1 MRSWKT
7 TDLIDSVFDNVIA
20 DLRQRSKKEVYRNDP
35 VLWAK
40 EVLGKHMWSKQ
51 RDIARSVVDHSH
63 TAVVSCNGAGKSGL
77 AGMLAVWWVATH
89 DAHDVA
95 VICSAPTYIQI
106 ARVLFTEI
114 KANFDLAKSNGV
126 NLPGQINQ
134 SQEWKLEDGFV
145 VAWGRRPADKDLVSS
160 FQGIHRRYVMVILDE
175 AGGIPEDLF
184 TATEAVTNTEGAR
197 VLAIGN
203 PDNRGT
209 SFHKIWLKDPTWN
222 KLKISAYDT
231 PNFTEERNE
240 VPKELLPL
248 LIQPSWVEKQ
258 KISWGEDSARFR
270 SKVLAEFPDEADNA
284 FFSQSNI
291 DRAVDT
297 EIEDDMEQRA
307 VLGVD
312 VARFGEDDSVVYIN
326 RGGRVRLL
334 ETWSKATAIETANR
348 IHRLAVEHAV
358 SEVRIDA
365 AGLGGPV
372 VDLVVNN
379 ADSRYIVISMLGGAA
394 SPDKMRWLNARS
406 ANYDH
411 LKELMSSGQ
420 VDLDPE
426 DVRLVEE
433 MLMIQY
439 KFTQKGAIQIES
451 KDEMRSRGVK
461 SPDFLD
467 AVVYATA
474 DLSAIIASP
483 YGDKKPGDM
492 ITFENQVIDRDDP
505 FLGGWNW

>member
-1 MRSWKT
+1 MSNK
-7 TDLIDSVFDNVIA
+7 LIDSVFDNVIA
-20 DLRQRSKKEVYRNDP
+20 DLRSRSKKEVYRTDP

-51 RDIARSVVDHSH
+51 QEIANSVVENSH

-77 AGMLAVWWVATH
+77 AGMLAVWWVAVH
-89 DAHDVA
+89 DPYDVA
-95 VICSAPTYIQI
+95 VICSAPTYVQI

-114 KANFDLAKSNGV
+114 KANYDLAKGNGV
-126 NLPGQINQ
+126 TLPGHINQ
-134 SQEWKLEDGFV
+134 SQEWKLDDGYV
-145 VAWGRRPADKDLVSS
+145 MAWGRRPADKDLVSS

-175 AGGIPEDLF
+175 AGGIPEDLY

-209 SFHKIWLKDPTWN
+209 PFHQIWLKDPTWN
-222 KLKISAYDT
+222 KIKISAYDT
-231 PNFTEERNE
+231 PNFTEERHT
-240 VPKELLPL
+240 VPAALLPL
-248 LIQPSWVEKQ
+248 LIQPAWVEKQ
-258 KISWGEDSARFR
+258 KISWGVDSARFK

-291 DRAVDT
+291 DRAIDT
-297 EIEDDMEQRA
+297 VIEDDMEQRA

-348 IHRLAVEHAV
+348 IHRLAVENGV

-372 VDLVVNN
+372 VDLVASH
-379 ADSRYIVISMLGGAA
+379 ADNRYIVISMLGGAA

-406 ANYDH
+406 CNFDH
-411 LKELMSSGQ
+411 LKELMSGGL
-420 VDLDPE
+420 VDIDSDDTRLLDE
-426 DVRLVEE
+426 L
-433 MLMIQY
+433 LMIQY
-439 KFTQKGAIQIES
+439 KFNVKGAIQIES
-451 KDEMRSRGVK
+451 KDDMRSRGVK
-461 SPDFLD
+461 SPDQLD

-474 DLSAIIASP
+474 DLSAIIDSP
-483 YGDKKPGDM
+483 FGDRKPGDV
-492 ITFENQVIDRDDP
+492 ITFENQLLDDHDP
-505 FLGGWNW
+505 FLGGWVW

>member
-1 MRSWKT
+1 M
-7 TDLIDSVFDNVIA
+7 IDSVFDNVIA
-20 DLRQRSKKEVYRNDP
+20 DLRSRSKKEVYKTDP
-35 VLWAK
+35 ALWAK

-51 RDIARSVVDHSH
+51 REISQSVVNNSH

-77 AGMLAVWWVATH
+77 AGMLAVWWVAVH
-89 DAHDVA
+89 EPHDVA
-95 VICSAPTYIQI
+95 VICSAPTYVQI

-114 KANFDLAKSNGV
+114 KTNFDLAKANGV
-126 NLPGQINQ
+126 MLPGQINQ
-134 SQEWKLEDGFV
+134 SQEWKLDDGFV
-145 VAWGRRPADKDLVSS
+145 MAWGRRPADKDLVSS

-175 AGGIPEDLF
+175 AGGIPEDLY

-209 SFHKIWLKDPTWN
+209 PFHQIWLKDPTWN
-222 KLKISAYDT
+222 KIRISAYDT

-240 VPKELLPL
+240 VPPELLPL
-248 LIQPSWVEKQ
+248 LIQPAWVEKQ

-284 FFSQSNI
+284 FFSQGNLDKSL
-291 DRAVDT
+291 DC
-297 EIEDDMEQRA
+297 EIPEDMELRA

-334 ETWSKATAIETANR
+334 DTWSKATAIETANR
-348 IHRLAVEHAV
+348 IHSLAIENAV

-372 VDLVVNN
+372 VDLV
-379 ADSRYIVISMLGGAA
+379 ASHAEGRYLVISMLGGAA

-411 LKELMSSGQ
+411 LKELMSSGK
-420 VDLDPE
+420 VDLDP
-426 DVRLVEE
+426 DDSRLIDEL
-433 MLMIQY
+433 LMIQY
-439 KFTQKGAIQIES
+439 KFTPKGAIQIES
-451 KDEMRSRGVK
+451 KDDMRSRGVK
-461 SPDFLD
+461 SPDYLD

-474 DLSAIIASP
+474 DLSAIVDSP
-483 YGDKKPGDM
+483 FGDKKPGDM
-492 ITFENQVIDRDDP
+492 ITFEHSFIDDRDP
-505 FLGGWNW
+505 FLGGWTW